1 MSEIVRNRYIEI
13 WEKKKKALFFFS
25 KTRIFLRKKEKRAA
39 RFDSNEHEN
48 HEFPDIFSNLFRR
61 KIKIGD
67 YTWFRKRGEDSSGWE
82 KSRNARSIERQLERT
97 VKEPLAASLKSRD
110 YSDLLYRV
118 NCGIK
123 FARWERKR
131 DERKDVYIYQMRI
144 KWEQRKR
151 IKHETRGREG

>member
-1 MSEIVRNRYIEI
+1 MSEIVISKS
-13 WEKKKKALFFFS
+13 EKKKKESFILFFENSNISS
-25 KTRIFLRKKEKRAA
+25 KKRKTCCSIQFQWTREPRVSRHFLKSIQKKDK
-39 RFDSNEHEN
+39 
-48 HEFPDIFSNLFRR
+48 
-61 KIKIGD
+61 D

-131 DERKDVYIYQMRI
+131 DERKDVYIYQTRI